1 MFYKS
6 YIVNVCVNFLQLI
19 FTCFN
24 DGNTLYRMQLISQC
38 MFYKSYIVKFCG
50 NFTQLIFNCFNNG
63 YTLSLESTIYAA
75 GDSSYSVLASY
86 AVKCFVQPMNA
97 NHLQAWLRKFHVVVF
112 DYLYVIVIL
121 WFTMHF
127 NWIYSACFTI
137 LWFTLFPSVKSLF

>member
-1 MFYKS
+1 MAILYCMQLISQRVFCKS
-6 YIVNVCVNFLQLI
+6 YIVN
-19 FTCFN
+19 
-24 DGNTLYRMQLISQC
+24 
-38 MFYKSYIVKFCG
+38 FCG

-86 AVKCFVQPMNA
+86 AVKCFVQRMNA

-137 LWFTLFPSVKSLF
+137 QDLHCPHLWNLCSKFCACSRCFTSLCVQVQ